1 MFRRISD
8 TLLRW
13 KLTTLAAG
21 FVVSLMA
28 IFATNETLFGKVLAL
43 KGAATQSASANLAP
57 GDWVS
62 AAPMPSARSF
72 PAASLLPSGNW
83 LVVGGFRTG
92 QTFLND
98 AAIYKPATNTWQTV
112 GAIPTAHRYT
122 AQLLNT
128 GDVLVAGD
136 DDNAAPNATSYLF
149 TETATG
155 GTWAAAGQP
164 SIKRYQTTLSLLTT
178 GATAGHVLM
187 AGGYDNNCCTGASGT
202 FKTTELYNPTTK
214 TWSAGPAMNVARA
227 FHTATVLA
235 NGQVLVV
242 GGFQRDP
249 LQAFNSAELYTPG
262 GGWTLPTPKLTT
274 ARYAHTATLLPSGE
288 VLVVGGTNSTTA
300 LNSIE
305 LYNPSTGQWTVKA
318 PMTTARQLH
327 SATLLPSGKVLIAG
341 GLGLNNQPTNSAELY
356 DPASNSWS
364 DAGPL
369 VNARTRHV
377 AALLSCGKVI
387 IAGGNG
393 TTSDLNTTETY
404 TQKDP
409 LITLTPTT
417 LANGIVGQTFTQQ
430 FSPTG
435 GAAPFTYRL
444 SFGTLT
450 RGMTLQPDGKLT
462 GIPEEKGSFT
472 FTVTATDKNGCTGST
487 AITWQTVCPNIVIS
501 PTTLHD
507 GIAGQ
512 SYLPIEQLA
521 STGGT
526 APYSYAVTAGLLPS
540 GMQLTSD
547 GKLQGTPL
555 QTGGFSFTVT
565 VTDKF
570 GCTGIRVY
578 PLTINCGITA
588 ITPDVMQLPDAI
600 RGATYAPTGLQFST
614 VGGCG
619 MNTFT
624 VSTGL
629 LPLGLTLNPNGTFS
643 GAPVLTGD
651 FTFTVKV
658 TDKCGCMLTR
668 EYKLK
673 VICATKNCGCVNPPP
688 KNENMVGWWPLD
700 TDGTDIRGGHHSNP
714 LLGTGGMFKTG
725 IVQNGWR
732 PSPTG
737 SSISVPH
744 SSDFNFES
752 FSADAWV
759 IVDALNDSPGM
770 PIVWKGDPTG
780 ADDTTSF
787 ALSVGGTMGG
797 TNKGKLLSV
806 ISDGINKITLSSS
819 VMLPLGVPVHVAVTG
834 KYTAPNTDLR
844 LYINGVENAFKQANF
859 KIQTT
864 THDLKFGGGA
874 GMFSFNGLLDEIEL
888 WNEALSQPEI
898 ESIFKA
904 GSAGKCRMP
913 CSGVTLNLAS
923 TPSTIPMGMTGQ
935 SFTMTQF
942 TASGGTGPYM
952 YSATGLPPGLSLS
965 MDGKLTGIPTQ
976 EGMFDKIKITVKDLN
991 GCTADF
997 MRDIKVICT
1006 PYTIQPA
1013 ALPAGTAGKP
1023 YPKQT
1028 LTNNSPCPTVTYS
1041 VIGTLPPGLSFMDGM
1056 LQGTPTMKGSYSFT
1070 VTAADM
1076 CGCPSTKPYTI
1087 EVICSPYSIKP
1098 DVLPIGVT
1106 GKPYPKQTFTTDSM
1120 CQPVTYSVT
1129 GTLPPGLSF
1138 SGGMLQGT
1146 PTMKGPYSFTVTATD
1161 ACGCPSMR
1169 TYNMEVI
1176 CSLTSITPN
1185 NLPAGFVGT
1194 VYPKQTFTTDS
1205 MCPVTYSVVGT
1216 LPPGL
1221 NFMGGML
1228 QGTPS
1233 TAGSFTFTVAAVDD
1247 CGCSLTKPYTILIK
1261 DCPVMPLKLFSTG
1274 VDNDKVPMSNN
1285 TPDGHYTALTPTNAP
1300 VTPIVITPPSG
1311 GVDPTMP
1318 PPGLKARW
1326 IGKPG
1331 IPGGLTYTAS
1341 FYLSGCDLSSVFIS
1355 GMFAAS
1361 GKGKLYLNS
1370 NTTEIATSNG
1380 PTSFTTFTI
1389 TSGFQAGPNKLTFV
1403 TEVAPGQVSGLL
1415 VEITQARAKCCKCI
1429 AFTLGPTELPMGKQ
1443 DDPYGPVNLTASLG
1457 MPDYTYSIIGGAL
1470 PAGMML
1476 SSAGQLSG
1484 TPTAK
1489 GTFTFTVL
1497 VVDAMNCTATRD
1509 YTLVIKKRTLAWDGK
1524 PDDPKFAPELTL
1536 TSEQTKQM
1544 TLRISLEAFGN
1555 EKAVSLSL
1563 GFNSTVLSN
1572 PRVTLGAD
1580 ATGATL
1586 SVNTSQVAQGA
1597 IGMSLTMPGNQTLA
1611 EGSRRIFNLEF
1622 DFAAANTGAKLDF
1635 TFRDSPVAR
1644 SVTDANGAALPTDA
1658 VATPVL
1664 LAQPATS
1671 VSAASYRGE
1680 AITSD
1685 QIVAVFGIN
1694 LATTTQVATT
1704 VPLPTSLAGTT
1715 VKVRDSANVERLAP
1729 LFFVAPT
1736 QINYLVPAGTAAG
1749 QATILITSG
1758 NGAVSGS
1765 VVEIANV
1772 APGIFV
1778 ADASGRGLPAANA
1791 LTFRADGSSSS
1802 RPVAQFDPASS
1813 RFVAVPIDLG
1823 VIDDRVFLSL
1833 FATGVRK
1840 RSSLDNVR
1848 AIIGGVEA
1856 PVSYAGDQGGFAG
1869 LDQINIE
1876 LPRALAGSG
1885 LVDVVLIVDG
1895 AIANVVQIN
1904 IK

>member
-1 MFRRISD
+1 MLIPGQIGKSA
-8 TLLRW
+8 LH
-13 KLTTLAAG
+13 
-21 FVVSLMA
+21 A
-28 IFATNETLFGKVLAL
+28 IENRSK
-43 KGAATQSASANLAP
+43 SASTSSAP

-62 AAPMPSARSF
+62 ATPMPSTRNFA
-72 PAASLLPSGNW
+72 AASVLPSGNW

-92 QTFLND
+92 QNFLTD

-136 DDNAAPNATSYLF
+136 DDNTAPSATSYLF

-155 GTWAAAGQP
+155 GTWAATSGQP
-164 SIKRYQTTLSLLTT
+164 SIKRYQTSLSLLTT
-178 GATAGHVLM
+178 GALAGRVLM
-187 AGGYDNNCCTGASGT
+187 SGGYDNNSATGSAGT
-202 FKTTELYNPTTK
+202 YNTTELYNPTTK
-214 TWSAGPAMNVARA
+214 SWSAGPAMITSRA
-227 FHTATVLA
+227 FHTATVLPD
-235 NGQVLVV
+235 GRVLVV
-242 GGFQRDP
+242 GGFQRSP
-249 LQAFNSAELYTPG
+249 LLTARNSAELYTPNATIG
-262 GGWTLPTPKLTT
+262 SWALTPQAMAT

-288 VLVVGGTNSTTA
+288 VLIVGGTDSTTTY
-300 LNSIE
+300 SSVE
-305 LYNPSTGQWTVKA
+305 LYDPSTGQWTTKA

-327 SATLLPSGKVLIAG
+327 TATLLPSGKVLVAG
-341 GLGLNNQPTNSAELY
+341 GLGVNGQPTNSAELY
-356 DPASNSWS
+356 DPASNTWS

-369 VNARTRHV
+369 VNARGRHV

-393 TTSDLNTTETY
+393 TAGDLNTSETY

-409 LITLTPTT
+409 LITLTPAT
-417 LANGIVGQTFTQQ
+417 LANGVIGQTFTQQ

-435 GAAPFTYRL
+435 GAAPFTYSL
-444 SFGTLT
+444 LGGTLP

-462 GIPEEKGSFT
+462 GIPEERGSFT
-472 FTVTATDKNGCTGST
+472 FTVKATNQSGCMGTQ
-487 AITWQTVCPNIVIS
+487 AITWQIACPNIVIS

-512 SYLPIEQLA
+512 SYLPVEQLA

-547 GKLQGTPL
+547 GKLQGVPT
-555 QTGGFSFTVT
+555 QTGAFSFTVT

-570 GCTGIRVY
+570 GCTGMRVY
-578 PLTINCGITA
+578 GLTINCGITA

-619 MNTFT
+619 MNTFAI
-624 VSTGL
+624 STGV

-658 TDKCGCMLTR
+658 TDKCGCMATR

-673 VICATKNCGCVNPPP
+673 VICATKKCGCVEPPP
-688 KNENMVGWWPLD
+688 RNDAMVGWWPLD
-700 TDGTDIRGGHHSNP
+700 TDGTDIRGGHN
-714 LLGTGGMFKTG
+714 GMVNGGVFQPG
-725 IVQNGWR
+725 VVQNGWR

-737 SSISVPH
+737 SSISVKDSPVPA
-744 SSDFNFES
+744 FNFES

-759 IVDALNDSPGM
+759 IVDALNNSPNM
-770 PIVWKGDPTG
+770 PIIWKGSPTG

-787 ALSVGGTMGG
+787 ALSVGGTTGADP
-797 TNKGKLLSV
+797 GKLVSV

-819 VMLPLGVPVHVAVTG
+819 VTLPLGVPVHVAVTG
-834 KYTAPNTDLR
+834 QFTAPNTDLC
-844 LYINGVENAFKQANF
+844 LYINGVKNTCQQANF

-864 THDLKFGGGA
+864 MHDLMFGGGA
-874 GMFSFNGLLDEIEL
+874 GMFSFNGLIDEVEL
-888 WNEALSQPEI
+888 WNVALMESDI
-898 ESIFKA
+898 KSIFDA
-904 GSAGKCRMP
+904 GSAGKCRPSP
-913 CSGVTLNLAS
+913 CSGVTLSLAS
-923 TPSTIPMGMTGQ
+923 TPSTIPIGMTGQ
-935 SFTMTQF
+935 PFLTTMF
-942 TASGGTGPYM
+942 MASGGTGPYM

-976 EGMFDKIKITVKDLN
+976 QNMFSVQITVKDAN
-991 GCTADF
+991 GCMAVFTQP
-997 MRDIKVICT
+997 IEVKCT
-1006 PYTIQPA
+1006 PYTIQPV
-1013 ALPAGTAGKP
+1013 ALPAGTTGKP

-1028 LTNNSPCPTVTYS
+1028 LTSNSPCPAVTYS
-1041 VIGTLPPGLSFMDGM
+1041 VTGTLPPGLSFMDGM
-1056 LQGTPTMKGSYSFT
+1056 LQGTPTMKGSFT
-1070 VTAADM
+1070 
-1076 CGCPSTKPYTI
+1076 
-1087 EVICSPYSIKP
+1087 
-1098 DVLPIGVT
+1098 
-1106 GKPYPKQTFTTDSM
+1106 
-1120 CQPVTYSVT
+1120 
-1129 GTLPPGLSF
+1129 
-1138 SGGMLQGT
+1138 
-1146 PTMKGPYSFTVTATD
+1146 FTVTATD
-1161 ACGCPSMR
+1161 ACVCPSMR

-1185 NLPAGFVGT
+1185 NLPAGFVGS

-1205 MCPVTYSVVGT
+1205 MCPPVTYSVVGA

-1221 NFMGGML
+1221 SFSGGML
-1228 QGTPS
+1228 QGTPT
-1233 TAGSFTFTVAAVDD
+1233 TAGSFTLTVAAADT
-1247 CGCSLTKPYTILIK
+1247 CGCSLTKPYTIVIK
-1261 DCPVMPLKLFSTG
+1261 DCPVMPVKLFNTG
-1274 VDNDKVPMSNN
+1274 VDNNKTPMSNN
-1285 TPDGHYTALTPTNAP
+1285 APDSHYAALTPTNVP
-1300 VTPIVITPPSG
+1300 VVPIVVPPPGG
-1311 GVDPTMP
+1311 GVDPVAA
-1318 PPGLKARW
+1318 GLMARW
-1326 IGKPG
+1326 IGRPG
-1331 IPGGLTYTAS
+1331 IPGGLRYTIN
-1341 FYLSGCDLSSVFIS
+1341 FDLSGCDLNSVKIV
-1355 GMFAAS
+1355 GRFAANA
-1361 GKGKLYLNS
+1361 GGQLFLNS
-1370 NTTEIATSNG
+1370 GTTPIATNPAPSILT
-1380 PTSFTTFTI
+1380 PFSIMT
-1389 TSGFQAGPNKLTFV
+1389 GFQAGPNKLTFV
-1403 TEVAPGQVSGLL
+1403 TAAAAGQESRLL
-1415 VEITQARAKCCKCI
+1415 VDITEATSKCCKCV

-1443 DDPYGPVNLTASLG
+1443 DDLYGPVNLTTSLG
-1457 MPDYTYSIIGGAL
+1457 MADYTYSIIGGAL

-1509 YTLVIKKRTLAWDGK
+1509 YKLVIKKRTLAWD
-1524 PDDPKFAPELTL
+1524 PIFIDDPPFAPEQAKRL
-1536 TSEQTKQM
+1536 

-1555 EKAVSLSL
+1555 EKVVSLSL

-1586 SVNTSQVAQGA
+1586 TTNTSQVAQGA
-1597 IGMSLTMPGNQTLA
+1597 IGMSLMMPGNQTLA
-1611 EGSRRIFNLEF
+1611 EGSRRIFNIVF
-1622 DFAAANTGAKLDF
+1622 DYSAANTGAKLDF
-1635 TFRDSPVAR
+1635 TFRDAPVAR
-1644 SVTDANGAALPTDA
+1644 SVTDASGAALPTDA

-1680 AITSD
+1680 VITSD
-1685 QIVAVFGIN
+1685 QIVAVFGVN

-1736 QINYLVPAGTAAG
+1736 QVNCLVPAGTAAG

-1758 NGAVSGS
+1758 NGAISGS

-1802 RPVAQFDPASS
+1802 RPVAQFDPTSS

-1823 VIDDRVFLSL
+1823 TIDDRIFLSL
-1833 FATGVRK
+1833 FATGVRG

-1848 AIIGGVEA
+1848 AIIGGIEA
-1856 PVSYAGDQGGFAG
+1856 SVSYAGDQGGFSG

-1885 LVDVVLIVDG
+1885 LVEVMLIVDG
-1895 AIANVVQIN
+1895 AIANIVQIN